1 MCTYLV
7 IWKQGKQ
14 QDEMLALLK
23 MLGKSLSS
31 VMYTLFPHCN
41 TLQHTATHCN
51 TLQHTAQQESEQ
63 CYVYTIS
70 NVICFVYRGK
80 QRQKQRDEMLAV
92 LKMLGKSMSKVKH
105 VTFEIVLKMLPSIS
119 NTASVSSRFFCLCF
133 PLWVWAKL
141 NMSLL
146 KSNMSLLKSCV

>member
-1 MCTYLV
+1 MKEILCVITHNSSCFHTSPSYAFSNVYISCYLKTRQAARQNARLV
-7 IWKQGKQ
+7 ENAGQESEQ
-14 QDEMLALLK
+14 CY
-23 MLGKSLSS
+23 
-31 VMYTLFPHCN
+31 VYTIS

-133 PLWVWAKL
+133 PL
-141 NMSLL
+141 
-146 KSNMSLLKSCV
+146 